1 MTNKVKYVVYVTE
14 PHDYDSLSF
23 EVEFSSLIDVT
34 KYVNSLPQRCCGHV
48 TKCTPIIDDVADYMD
63 EVIMRF

>member
-14 PHDYDSLSF
+14 PRDYDSISF
-23 EVEFSSLIDVT
+23 EVELDSLIAVT
-34 KYVNSLPQRCCGHV
+34 KYVNSLPPRCYGHV
-48 TKCTPIIDDVADYMD
+48 TKCVPIINDVADYMD

>member
-14 PHDYDSLSF
+14 PHNYDSLSF
-23 EVEFSSLIDVT
+23 EVEFSSLINVT
-34 KYVNSLPQRCCGHV
+34 KYVNSLPQRCYGHV
-48 TKCTPIIDDVADYMD
+48 TKCIPIIDDIAEYMD